1 MRPSVMTGVDCNDAE
16 TLVRDVIASCKLIA
30 PKAPLVLCYYPW
42 HDSGP
47 FPPPRIAWDRR
58 STTCSPVMVRVS
70 N

>member
-47 FPPPRIAWDRR
+47 FPPRGLPG
-58 STTCSPVMVRVS
+58 TGVQQRVLPS
-70 N
+70 WFE